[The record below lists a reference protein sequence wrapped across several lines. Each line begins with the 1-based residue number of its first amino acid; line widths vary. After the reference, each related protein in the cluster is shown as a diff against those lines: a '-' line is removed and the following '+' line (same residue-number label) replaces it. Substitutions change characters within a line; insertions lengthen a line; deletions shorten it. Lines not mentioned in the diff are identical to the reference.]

1 MDYATFKAFKPT
13 EFEDAADG
21 YRSMSNVAQSAKDHI
36 ENTVA
41 AGMRKTLEG
50 EAAEAAQE
58 QLRALAKNF
67 HYTLTECG
75 VISTALNG
83 FAYDMAA
90 AKRKLNAAIDDAQ
103 ADGCTVNGDGSVT
116 YPAGQKPGDEKVAD
130 GGTVTGSAG
139 GSPTSDALERQAAN
153 IHPNPNYGK
162 ATGYANRIADALKE
176 ATDADTKWAPK
187 IKALKADDDLTVSAR
202 DWTDVTSDTGGVRE
216 AADAYLD
223 TIKPP
228 PKNDWPQDNANWW
241 NGLSEEQRA
250 AYVSMHPASIGA
262 LDGLPSDVRDDA
274 NRVVLAEQR
283 AAKQMEYDAWLKKE
297 PEQYKPYI
305 NPMTGR
311 EVKGAMVPTE
321 EWKEWNEKKKQL
333 ENGSKGMDDI
343 QKRFDSYTSESNR
356 PYLLGFD
363 GNNMGRAIVSIGNP
377 DTADNVVTYVPG
389 TFAELGSI
397 DGDINRAQL
406 LQAQAEAIDGSR
418 KTASIVWLGYD
429 APQGIMT
436 EATETKWA
444 DKAEEPLGNFLQ
456 GIEEANHRD
465 SGVNQT
471 LLGHSYGSLVAGQTM
486 STHTDLPVDNA
497 IMVGSPGVGV
507 EHAKDLNI
515 PADHVFAA
523 TARNDLINLAPPPGG
538 PLAPLNPKAYMELF
552 DDHSIVHGTDP
563 VSDDFGGVVF
573 DVPDGKLPGSNW
585 ETMPAHSQYW
595 DDKPLNKLARI
606 VTGGQP

>member
-1 MDYATFKAFKPT
+1 MDYATLKALKPS

-21 YRSMSNVAQSAKDHI
+21 YRSMGSMAQAAKDYI
-36 ENTVA
+36 ENNVA
-41 AGMRKTLEG
+41 AGMRKTLAG
-50 EAAEAAQE
+50 AAAEASQK
-58 QLRALAKNF
+58 QLQALAKNF
-67 HYTLTECG
+67 HYTRTECG

-90 AKRKLNAAIDDAQ
+90 AKRKLDAAIEDAQ
-103 ADGCTVNGDGSVT
+103 ADGCTVNADGSVT
-116 YPAGQKPGDEKVAD
+116 YPAGQKPGEEKVAD
-130 GGTVTGSAG
+130 GGTVAGSSG

-162 ATGYANRIADALKE
+162 AMGYANRIADALKE
-176 ATDADTKWAPK
+176 ATDADAKWAPK
-187 IKALKADDDLTVSAR
+187 LRALKADDDLTVSSR
-202 DWTDVTSDTGGVRE
+202 DWTDVTSDTGGVRQ
-216 AADAYLD
+216 AADVYLD

-241 NGLSEEQRA
+241 KGLSEEQRA

-274 NRVVLAEQR
+274 NRIVLAEQR
-283 AAKQMEYDAWLKKE
+283 GAKQLEYDAWLKKE
-297 PEQYKPYI
+297 PEHYKPYI
-305 NPMTGR
+305 SPVTGR

-321 EWKEWNEKKKQL
+321 EWKEWNEKKKQF
-333 ENGSKGMDDI
+333 ENGFKGMDDI

-363 GNNMGRAIVSIGNP
+363 GNNMGRAVVSIGNP

-389 TFAELGSI
+389 TFAKLESI

-406 LQAQAEAIDGSR
+406 LQAQAEATDGSR

-429 APQGIMT
+429 APQAIAT
-436 EATETKWA
+436 DATETKWA

-465 SGVNQT
+465 VNQT

-486 STHTDLPVDNA
+486 STHIDLPVDNA

-507 EHAKDLNI
+507 DHAKDLNI

-523 TARNDLINLAPPPGG
+523 TARNDLINLAPPPSG

-573 DVPDGKLPGSNW
+573 DVPDGKLPGSGGDM
-585 ETMPAHSQYW
+585 MPAHSQYW
-595 DDKPLNKLARI
+595 DNEPVNSLARI
-606 VTGGQP
+606 VTGGRP